1 MCEHSPPKQRRI
13 SQVSGDEERRE
24 CYRQRE
30 KKCIRV
36 RRLRTVWG
44 ILGTGK
50 SVSAES
56 TKMLERQALRVS

>member
-1 MCEHSPPKQRRI
+1 M
-13 SQVSGDEERRE
+13 RRE
-24 CYRQRE
+24 ENVIDKER
-30 KKCIRV
+30 KCIRV